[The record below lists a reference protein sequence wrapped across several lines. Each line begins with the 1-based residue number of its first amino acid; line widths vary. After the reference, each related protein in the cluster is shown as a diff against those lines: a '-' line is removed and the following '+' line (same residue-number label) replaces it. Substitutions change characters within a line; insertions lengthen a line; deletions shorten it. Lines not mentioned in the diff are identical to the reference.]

1 MNKSTTHNKYN
12 LDIASYSLD
21 ELFQLFDFTVNEN
34 ITLDQMKQAKRKVL
48 MMHPDKS
55 NLPSEYFLFYKKAF
69 EMVVRTY
76 DSQQKT
82 SIVVPDEKIDYVPEI
97 NTQDTSSS
105 NRNKKQIQSKINELS
120 STKSFQKQ
128 FNELFEQ
135 NQNKPS
141 TDKNDWFKTQ
151 DPLYEMENIKS
162 TQHMGKT
169 MEQIKQKQKQDGI
182 IQYTGVVSL
191 YSNGGGGRT
200 NFYDEVE
207 NEEEALNAEYI
218 TCDPFSKLKFDDLRK
233 VHKDQTVF
241 AVSETDFEQVKQYKN
256 VDEYTRTRNQ
266 YNPMETTK
274 AQLFLQQQE
283 KELQERML
291 RKQHQSQLKTM
302 EYEQKNKNI
311 ISTFLRIQE
320 K

>member
-1 MNKSTTHNKYN
+1 MSSHKKYN
-12 LDIASYSLD
+12 LDIQSYSLD
-21 ELFQLFDFTVNEN
+21 ELFKLFDFTVNEN

-48 MMHPDKS
+48 LMHPDKS
-55 NLPSEYFLFYKKAF
+55 KLPSEYFLFYKKAF
-69 EMVVRTY
+69 ELVIHTY

-82 SIVVPDEKIDYVPEI
+82 SIIVPDEKIDYIPEI
-97 NTQDTSSS
+97 NTRDNSST
-105 NRNKKQIQSKINELS
+105 RNKKQIQSKINELS
-120 STKSFQKQ
+120 STKAFQKQ

-135 NQNKPS
+135 NQHKQLS
-141 TDKNDWFKTQ
+141 DKNDWFKTQ
-151 DPLYEMENIKS
+151 EPLYEMENVKT
-162 TQHMGKT
+162 TQNIGKT
-169 MEQIKQKQKQDGI
+169 MEQIKRKQKQDGMV
-182 IQYTGVVSL
+182 QYTGVVSL

-200 NFYDEVE
+200 NFYEDIE
-207 NEEEALNAEYI
+207 NEDDSSTTDYI

-256 VDEYTRTRNQ
+256 VDEYVRTRNQ
-266 YNPMETTK
+266 HNPMEKAK

-283 KELQERML
+283 KELRERTL

-302 EYEQKNKNI
+302 EYEEKNKNI

>member
-1 MNKSTTHNKYN
+1 MNKYN
-12 LDIASYSLD
+12 LDIQSYSLD
-21 ELFQLFDFTVNEN
+21 ELFQLFDFTVHEN
-34 ITLDQMKQAKRKVL
+34 ITLDQIKQAKRKVL

-55 NLPSEYFLFYKKAF
+55 KLPSEYFLFYKKAF
-69 EMVVRTY
+69 EMVIHVY

-97 NTQDTSSS
+97 TQDSL
-105 NRNKKQIQSKINELS
+105 NRNKKQIQNKINELS
-120 STKSFQKQ
+120 STKTFQKQ

-135 NQNKPS
+135 NQNKPLS
-141 TDKNDWFKTQ
+141 DKNDWFKTQ
-151 DPLYEMENIKS
+151 KPLYEMENIKS
-162 TQHMGKT
+162 TQQMGKT
-169 MEQIKQKQKQDGI
+169 MEQIKQKQKDGI
-182 IQYTGVVSL
+182 VQYTGVVS
-191 YSNGGGGRT
+191 YSNGGNRS
-200 NFYDEVE
+200 NLYDDIETE
-207 NEEEALNAEYI
+207 DDGMTSEYI

-256 VDEYTRTRNQ
+256 VDEYVQTRNQ
-266 YNPMETTK
+266 HNPMEKTK

-311 ISTFLRIQE
+311 ISTFLRINHM
-320 K
+320 

>member
-1 MNKSTTHNKYN
+1 MNNLTNKYN
-12 LDIASYSLD
+12 LDIQSYSLD

-34 ITLDQMKQAKRKVL
+34 ITLDQIKQAKRKVL

-55 NLPSEYFLFYKKAF
+55 KLPSEYFLFYKKAF
-69 EMVVRTY
+69 EMVVHKY

-82 SIVVPDEKIDYVPEI
+82 SVTVPDEKIDYVPELAA
-97 NTQDTSSS
+97 DSS

-135 NQNKPS
+135 NQNKPLS
-141 TDKNDWFKTQ
+141 DKNDWFKTQ
-151 DPLYEMENIKS
+151 SPQYEMENIKS

-169 MEQIKQKQKQDGI
+169 MEQIKQKQKQDGM
-182 IQYTGVVSL
+182 IQYTGVVSF
-191 YSNGGGGRT
+191 SNGGNRT
-200 NFYDEVE
+200 NFYDDIETEDV
-207 NEEEALNAEYI
+207 NAEYI

-256 VDEYTRTRNQ
+256 VDEYVRTRNQ
-266 YNPMETTK
+266 HNPMEKSK
-274 AQLFLQQQE
+274 AQFFLQQQE
-283 KELQERML
+283 KEMQERML

-311 ISTFLRIQE
+311 ISSFLRIQE

>member
-1 MNKSTTHNKYN
+1 MNTRSTTNKYN
-12 LDIASYSLD
+12 LDIQSYSLD
-21 ELFQLFDFTVNEN
+21 ELFQLFDFTVNDN
-34 ITLDQMKQAKRKVL
+34 ITLDQIKQAKRKVL

-69 EMVVRTY
+69 ELVIRTY

-82 SIVVPDEKIDYVPEI
+82 SVIVPDEKIDYVPEL
-97 NTQDTSSS
+97 TVDAS
-105 NRNKKQIQSKINELS
+105 NRNKKQIQNKINELS

-135 NQNKPS
+135 NQNKPLS
-141 TDKNDWFKTQ
+141 DKNDWFKTQ
-151 DPLYEMENIKS
+151 EPLYEMENIKS

-169 MEQIKQKQKQDGI
+169 MAQIKQKQKQDGI

-191 YSNGGGGRT
+191 YSNGGGTRS
-200 NFYDEVE
+200 NFYDDVE
-207 NEEEALNAEYI
+207 TDEDTANAEYI

-241 AVSETDFEQVKQYKN
+241 AVNETDFEQVKQYKN
-256 VDEYTRTRNQ
+256 VDEYVRTRNQ
-266 YNPMETTK
+266 HTPMEQSK

-283 KELQERML
+283 KELRERML

-311 ISTFLRIQE
+311 MSNFLRIQE